1 MLQHHY
7 KVILFANNISFLKI
21 FGYFYRRFRKPFTLY
36 TISRNIIIGKSL
48 FQHFLVFLKN
58 VRKFIRVRK
67 NVRKMVSVKFYLDK
81 EDKSQYCPIH
91 LVIRQKD
98 LQVKVSTGEKIL
110 KKDWDSKNQKA
121 LGTESCHMSINKFL
135 GFLRNEVEKC
145 FEITPHG
152 QLTDKKVKDMISLL
166 VETRKQNTE
175 LKMVCEESEIYQKKH
190 KITFVDLFAG
200 AGGFSEGFLQ
210 AETDTHYF
218 DFRLGS
224 DINENC
230 ELTHLA
236 RYNYQL
242 GMDAEFLRQDI
253 TEPDFLD
260 NLMKKINK
268 QTIDVVCGGP
278 PCQSFSLAGKRKK
291 FDKKDDLF
299 AHYLNVI
306 KVLRPKYFVME
317 NVKGILTKEGGKIK
331 DMIIQEIR
339 SIIDLK
345 EFHQLMHFV
354 FGLKKQ
360 FPERLFI
367 IDCYLQRLNFEK
379 VIDKELE
386 QLRENYIQNI
396 ENKFKLLAP
405 KIADYK
411 TSKTDI
417 NFSTIRHG
425 FNLLKRA
432 KELAYIRKKVILE
445 KNHSDLDNDF
455 FAPRFDDFLE
465 SIEPNSIIEQIHLA
479 FQKLI
484 PNTQL
489 RNEINDIILALEIF
503 NYSFDEC
510 VQGLQD
516 IAKGQEFRAQLNEIL
531 GHIRLYNIE
540 QPFVA
545 LAADY
550 GVPQNRERVLFI
562 GCRKDQKL
570 IKTIPATVKPED
582 KVTVFEALYDLD
594 FIGNDEEKYN
604 YEEIDLKARYNGS
617 TVKMKELLK
626 KRSINGKP
634 NNDNG
639 KTYADWSKKGR
650 LNGRFANA
658 KNPFYVRNFDELDN
672 VLTHV
677 VAPLHNHKTSKQNED
692 VITRLSVILKTGN
705 YDEAK
710 VELKRIGLDSDK
722 RNYNVLKADKQS
734 PTVLTIPDDY
744 VHFSSPRSLT
754 VREMARLQSFDDSF
768 VFQGKRS
775 TGGNKRKFEV
785 PQFTLVGNAVPPLMA
800 RAVAMNILENID

>member
-1 MLQHHY
+1 
-7 KVILFANNISFLKI
+7 
-21 FGYFYRRFRKPFTLY
+21 
-36 TISRNIIIGKSL
+36 
-48 FQHFLVFLKN
+48 
-58 VRKFIRVRK
+58 
-67 NVRKMVSVKFYLDK
+67 MVNVKFYLDK
-81 EDKSQYCPIH
+81 ADKSKHFPIH

-98 LQVKVSTGEKIL
+98 VQLKVSTGEKVL
-110 KKDWDSKNQKA
+110 KKDWDAKNQVVKDSEY
-121 LGTESCHMSINKFL
+121 TYKSINKFL
-135 GFLRNEVEKC
+135 DFLKHEVERH
-145 FEITPHG
+145 FETAPHS
-152 QLTDKKVKDMISLL
+152 QFTDKKVKEKILSL
-166 VETRKQNTE
+166 VNSRRQNTDVT
-175 LKMVCEESEIYQKKH
+175 MVCEDSTAYEVKK
-190 KITFVDLFAG
+190 KITFLDLFAG

-210 AETDTHYF
+210 AEFEDKYY

-260 NLMKKINK
+260 NLLKKLK
-268 QTIDVVCGGP
+268 GQKIDVVCGGP

-306 KVLRPKYFVME
+306 KMLRPKYFVME

-331 DMIIQEIR
+331 EMILQEIR

-345 EFHQLMHFV
+345 EFHQLVYFV
-354 FGLKKQ
+354 ANLKISSFGNQ
-360 FPERLFI
+360 FIL
-367 IDCYLQRLNFEK
+367 DCYLQRLNFEK
-379 VIDKELE
+379 AIDKELDTI
-386 QLRENYIQNI
+386 RENYIQAV
-396 ENKFKLLAP
+396 ENKFRVLAP

-417 NFSTIRHG
+417 NFATIRHG

-432 KELAYIRKKVILE
+432 KELAYVRKKIIQE
-445 KNHSDLDNDF
+445 KNHSDLDNDY
-455 FAPRFDDFLE
+455 FAPKFDDFLMA
-465 SIEPNSIIEQIHLA
+465 IEPTTIIEEVYNA
-479 FQKLI
+479 FQKLNPAKI
-484 PNTQL
+484 YKDD
-489 RNEINDIILALEIF
+489 IADIILALEIY

-510 VQGLQD
+510 VQGLTE
-516 IAKGQEFRAQLNEIL
+516 IARNQKSEEKFYEIL
-531 GHIRLYNIE
+531 SEIRLYTIE

-545 LAADY
+545 MASDY

-570 IKTIPATVKPED
+570 IKTVPATVSKNE
-582 KVTVFEALYDLD
+582 KVTVFEALHDLD
-594 FIGNDEEKYN
+594 FIGNDDEKYN
-604 YEEIDLKARYNGS
+604 YESIDLKAKYNGRTEEMS
-617 TVKMKELLK
+617 ALLK
-626 KRSINGKP
+626 KRSIDGKP
-634 NNDNG
+634 NKNEG
-639 KTYADWSKKGR
+639 LTYAEWSRKGR
-650 LNGRFANA
+650 LNGRFSNA
-658 KNPFYVRNFDELDN
+658 KNPFYVRNSEELEN

-677 VAPLHNHKTSKQNED
+677 VAPLQNHKTSNQNNDVVKRLD
-692 VITRLSVILKTGN
+692 VILNAGN

-710 VELKRIGLDSDK
+710 DELKKIGLTSEK
-722 RNYNVLKADKQS
+722 RNYNVLKAEGQS
-734 PTVLTIPDDY
+734 PTVMTIPDDY
-744 VHFSSPRSLT
+744 VHYASPRSLT

-800 RAVAMNILENID
+800 RAVALEILKNID